1 MVTVVAVRYRCR
13 GRCCVATEPT
23 MTGITTGIALCGR
36 VHHFERLVLREE
48 RDSERERKRA
58 RERERESEGGRGGR
72 ARERERGKSNNIK
85 ESELMSVMVTKMMVR
100 A

>member
-1 MVTVVAVRYRCR
+1 MAVRYRCR

-58 RERERESEGGRGGR
+58 RERERERAREGGREG
-72 ARERERGKSNNIK
+72 ERERGREAKAIISK
-85 ESELMSVMVTKMMVR
+85 R
-100 A
+100 AS

>member
-1 MVTVVAVRYRCR
+1 
-13 GRCCVATEPT
+13 

-48 RDSERERKRA
+48 RDSERERKREQ
-58 RERERESEGGRGGR
+58 ERERASEGGREGGR